1 MKHTDATY
9 QRLGDYIREVDV
21 RNKDLKVTTLL
32 GVSIS
37 KEFIPS
43 IANTIGT
50 DMSSYKIVEQ
60 DQFAYGPVTSRN
72 GEKVSIALYRG
83 TEQAIISQAYSVFEI
98 IDTRQLLPEYL
109 MMWFRRPE
117 FDRYARFKSHGSA
130 REVFSWEEM
139 CDVCLPIPPI
149 ARQREIVSEY
159 KMLADRIRLNN
170 SIISALESTAQA
182 LYRKMFVDNIDKAH
196 LPTGWRIGTIGDI
209 CEINTDTISS
219 QDKLKE
225 IRYLDS
231 GSVTQNVFEECQMFN
246 AQKDEI
252 PSRAKR
258 KVRYNDIVYSTVRPN
273 LKHYGL
279 VKDNVE
285 DLVVSTGFA
294 VIRSNNKYISNEL
307 LYMLLVDDTN
317 TDTLQGIAEMSKATY
332 PSITPDNIK
341 DLKVYIPMNMEGCFE
356 VINKQL
362 QCVFDTIHIK
372 HTENKKLTKL
382 QSLLFAKMER

>member
-1 MKHTDATY
+1 MKQHNATY

-37 KEFIPS
+37 KEFMPS

-117 FDRYARFKSHGSA
+117 FDLYARFKSHGSA

-159 KMLADRIRLNN
+159 KMLTDRIRLNN
-170 SIISALESTAQA
+170 RIISALESTAQA

-196 LPTGWRIGTIGDI
+196 LPIGWRIGTLGEVADIMMGQSPDGESYNEEGIGTIFYQGRTDYGYRFPRIRIYTSKPNKMAKSGDI
-209 CEINTDTISS
+209 LLSVRAPVGDLNITLYDCCIGRGLAAIHSKIKCNAYIFYMLQANKDVLNVSNDDGTIF
-219 QDKLKE
+219 
-225 IRYLDS
+225 
-231 GSVTQNVFEECQMFN
+231 GSIT
-246 AQKDEI
+246 K
-252 PSRAKR
+252 
-258 KVRYNDIVYSTVRPN
+258 
-273 LKHYGL
+273 
-279 VKDNVE
+279 E
-285 DLVVSTGFA
+285 DLFNLQLIIPPKTHIFA
-294 VIRSNNKYISNEL
+294 FNEEAKLIDNSIQTKDSENKIL
-307 LYMLLVDDTN
+307 T
-317 TDTLQGIAEMSKATY
+317 
-332 PSITPDNIK
+332 
-341 DLKVYIPMNMEGCFE
+341 
-356 VINKQL
+356 QL
-362 QCVFDTIHIK
+362 QT
-372 HTENKKLTKL
+372 
-382 QSLLFAKMER
+382 LLLAKVGQ